1 MVYNGSVILQS
12 SSSSS
17 CGLVVVTTP
26 HESLTTGGRGGD
38 EQWNPLGYNREG
50 CSSHELSSSS
60 STMMLFG
67 MLVDANEGRRQIFPV
82 VVVVW
87 TVGICGNTVEVDTVV
102 VVVGVVSTTTSTS
115 WHGGLECSDSR
126 TIGDDDTSSSWITP
140 SPTTNQGR

>member
-17 CGLVVVTTP
+17 SCGLDVTTP

-50 CSSHELSSSS
+50 CSLLC

-67 MLVDANEGRRQIFPV
+67 MLFDEGRQLFPV
-82 VVVVW
+82 VVVG
-87 TVGICGNTVEVDTVV
+87 TVGICGNTIEVNTVVVV
-102 VVVGVVSTTTSTS
+102 VVVGVVSTITSTS
-115 WHGGLECSDSR
+115 WHEGLEC
-126 TIGDDDTSSSWITP
+126 GDDDTSSSSWITP
-140 SPTTNQGR
+140 SPTTHNKEG